1 MMVLQIAVML
11 GYPTR
16 ERLMQDITF
25 DELKELEAMIALDM
39 WPKGFM

>member
-11 GYPTR
+11 GYPSR

-25 DELKELEAMIALDM
+25 EQLKELEALIALDM
-39 WPKGFM
+39 WPKGLI